1 MDNFQ
6 LEQLNQLNQRTKTF
20 YWDIETLKYFKEI
33 KEESKLKDE
42 IAKFVWENCSLED
55 NETFEDLA
63 QDLLK
68 QVKEL

>member
-1 MDNFQ
+1 M
-6 LEQLNQLNQRTKTF
+6 KF
-20 YWDIETLKYFKEI
+20 YWDIETLNYFKNI
-33 KEESKLKDE
+33 KEEEKLKDE
-42 IAKFVWENCSLED
+42 IAKHIWENCILEE